1 MNFIDFTNFIYLFRQ
16 GQEQP
21 HHPVN
26 KTGHHDGCRNR
37 KNPSSHDIR
46 GRSPPNRSNPF
57 RDSNPDNRAGNRVS
71 RTHGYSQHGRSHQ
84 CQGSGRLGAESL
96 HRFQP
101 GQPVTQSLDHLL
113 SPVPKAITE

>member
-1 MNFIDFTNFIYLFRQ
+1 MNFIDFTNFIDLFRQ

-46 GRSPPNRSNPF
+46 GRSPPN
-57 RDSNPDNRAGNRVS
+57 S
-71 RTHGYSQHGRSHQ
+71 RR
-84 CQGSGRLGAESL
+84 ESIL
-96 HRFQP
+96 HTRK
-101 GQPVTQSLDHLL
+101 L
-113 SPVPKAITE
+113 SYRI

>member
-1 MNFIDFTNFIYLFRQ
+1 MNFIDLFRQ

-46 GRSPPNRSNPF
+46 GRSPPNRSNPL

-71 RTHGYSQHGRSHQ
+71 RTHGNPQAPEVSAQNPCTGFNR
-84 CQGSGRLGAESL
+84 AN
-96 HRFQP
+96 P
-101 GQPVTQSLDHLL
+101 
-113 SPVPKAITE
+113 SPKVLITFLPPIIVPKAITE

>member
-46 GRSPPNRSNPF
+46 GRIPSTAVPINVKAPDVSAQNPCTGF
-57 RDSNPDNRAGNRVS
+57 NRAN
-71 RTHGYSQHGRSHQ
+71 
-84 CQGSGRLGAESL
+84 
-96 HRFQP
+96 P
-101 GQPVTQSLDHLL
+101 
-113 SPVPKAITE
+113 SPKVLITFFPPIIVPKAITE

>member
-101 GQPVTQSLDHLL
+101 GQPVTHSLDHLL
-113 SPVPKAITE
+113 SPDNRT